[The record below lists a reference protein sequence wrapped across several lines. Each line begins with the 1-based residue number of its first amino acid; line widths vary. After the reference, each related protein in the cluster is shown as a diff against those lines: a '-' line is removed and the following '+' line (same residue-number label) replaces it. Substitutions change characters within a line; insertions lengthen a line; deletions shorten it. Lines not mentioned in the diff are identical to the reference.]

1 MMRTMSTKIESEI
14 VADRVAA
21 GEGVSRRYRLSVQS
35 D

>member
-1 MMRTMSTKIESEI
+1 MVRTMPAKIESEI
-14 VADRVAA
+14 VADRVTA